1 MKPIMKKMRTDKEQ
15 FSALLEE
22 NKGIIHKISL
32 IYTSNKA
39 DKADLFQDICLQLW
53 RSYSNFRNDAQF
65 STWLYRVALNTAISQ
80 VRKKKA
86 LDEDEYREL
95 YSENS
100 ASETDEKIK
109 LLFRAI
115 TMLNK
120 VDRALIL
127 LWLEKKK
134 YEEIAEIL
142 GISKSNVSVKLVRIK
157 EKLSKIIK
165 SFEK

>member
-1 MKPIMKKMRTDKEQ
+1 M
-15 FSALLEE
+15 
-22 NKGIIHKISL
+22 
-32 IYTSNKA
+32 
-39 DKADLFQDICLQLW
+39 
-53 RSYSNFRNDAQF
+53 
-65 STWLYRVALNTAISQ
+65 ALNTAISQ
-80 VRKKKA
+80 VRKKKV
-86 LDEDEYREL
+86 LNVEEYREL

-115 TMLNK
+115 ARLNK
-120 VDRALIL
+120 IDRALIL

-157 EKLSKIIK
+157 EKLSEIIK
-165 SFEK
+165 SFKK